1 MIIKMLI
8 SREENH
14 ESFHFLG
21 KGRSQSFLGQPKDFP
36 QKEIVVAFKNLVLTD
51 VIFCLL
57 GRNKAAQAA

>member
-1 MIIKMLI
+1 MNNFNLSI
-8 SREENH
+8 
-14 ESFHFLG
+14 FLG
-21 KGRSQSFLGQPKDFP
+21 EGRSQSFLGQPKDFP